1 LGTNREQ
8 LLESD
13 RLRVRFWL
21 AEDRYAH
28 EIWLA
33 VAGEWMAVLASVEG
47 SPSEDWPASPPFQS
61 LHCAEL
67 GTANQSALLV
77 GMAGKSHWSASIELD
92 PAGDCARF
100 DIACRVR
107 GATAPGLSST
117 YRTMPG
123 VSARQAHEGKLEFN
137 APSLV
142 KVNMSLQLS
151 SPQESPRASFE
162 IVEGKVRIVAND
174 LAAIDSSRTV
184 RWRYTLRGV
193 DSRTAPDR

>member
-1 LGTNREQ
+1 MGTNREQ

-13 RLRVRFWL
+13 RLRVRFL
-21 AEDRYAH
+21 FAEDRYAH

-33 VAGEWMAVLASVEG
+33 VRGEWIAVLASVEG

-61 LHCAEL
+61 LHFEQL

-77 GMAGKSHWSASIELD
+77 GMAGKSHWSASIERD

-117 YRTMPG
+117 YRTMSG
-123 VSARQAHEGKLEFN
+123 VSARRPHDDKLEFN
-137 APSLV
+137 APSL
-142 KVNMSLQLS
+142 VNMSLQLS

-162 IVEGKVRIVAND
+162 IVEGKVRIVAD
-174 LAAIDSSRTV
+174 DPAETDSSRTV
-184 RWRYTLRGV
+184 RWRYTLRAV
-193 DSRTAPDR
+193 DGPAASGR